1 MQIANYKHNMPL
13 SFHFM
18 QGAQRFNDHLN
29 HRANLYN
36 DVPLNDPS
44 PRYCCALWPLL
55 AAFIVNMSYGFYAK
69 LKKN

>member
-1 MQIANYKHNMPL
+1 MQE
-13 SFHFM
+13 
-18 QGAQRFNDHLN
+18 AQRFNDHLN